1 MSNLRT
7 TPMHPGSIIYLQA
20 SDTGYPSALRHYL
33 GGAAP
38 HQVSALGNLDLL
50 QCRLLALFCSARCP
64 GNLILQTYDL
74 MQTLRQAGVTVISGF
89 HAPMERECLTVL
101 LRGTQPIVVCPA
113 RHIAGMQIRSEYKAP
128 LAAGRL
134 LFLSPF
140 TAAQRRGTAETAV
153 ARNRFVA
160 ALADT
165 IFVPHAAPHSKTEQ
179 FCHDVLT
186 WGKPLYTLAADVNT
200 GLITLGAQE
209 VGPNTA
215 RAWIQRYADYGSAS
229 PNSV

>member
-1 MSNLRT
+1 MSNSRA
-7 TPMHPGSIIYLQA
+7 TPMHPGSIIALQA
-20 SDTGYPSALRHYL
+20 SDNGYPSALRHYL
-33 GGAAP
+33 GSAAP
-38 HQVSALGNLDLL
+38 HQVSALGNLDVLR
-50 QCRLLALFCSARCP
+50 CRLLALLCSARCP

-113 RHIAGMQIRSEYKAP
+113 RNIVGMQMRSEYQAP

-140 TAAQRRGTAETAV
+140 TKAQRRVTAETAM

-160 ALADT
+160 ALADA

-179 FCHDVLT
+179 FCHDILT
-186 WGKPLYTLAADVNT
+186 WGKPLYTLEADANT

-209 VGPNTA
+209 LRPNTA
-215 RAWIQRYADYGSAS
+215 EATLRTTARHRQE
-229 PNSV
+229 

>member
-1 MSNLRT
+1 MV
-7 TPMHPGSIIYLQA
+7 YLQA
-20 SDTGYPSALRHYL
+20 SDTGYPSALQHYL
-33 GGAAP
+33 GAAAP
-38 HQVSALGNLDLL
+38 HQVSALGNLDVLR
-50 QCRLLALFCSARCP
+50 CKLLALFCSARCP

-89 HAPMERECLTVL
+89 HAPLERECLTVL
-101 LRGTQPIVVCPA
+101 LRGTQPIVMCPA
-113 RHIAGMQIRSEYKAP
+113 RHIVGRQIRSEYKAP

-140 TAAQRRGTAETAV
+140 TPAQRRVTAETAA

-160 ALADT
+160 ALADA

-186 WGKPLYTLAADVNT
+186 WGKPLYTLEADVNI

-209 VGPNTA
+209 LCPNTA
-215 RAWIQRYADYGSAS
+215 TATLRTTTPRRQE
-229 PNSV
+229 